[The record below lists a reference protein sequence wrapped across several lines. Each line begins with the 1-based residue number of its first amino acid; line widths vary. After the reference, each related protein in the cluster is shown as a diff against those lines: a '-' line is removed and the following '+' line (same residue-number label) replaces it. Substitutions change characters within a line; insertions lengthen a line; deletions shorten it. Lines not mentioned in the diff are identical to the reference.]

1 MNALSGKSP
10 EEHGLSDDASDA
22 LEFFGVRSI
31 SAVETHQF
39 DGHDLL
45 VLDGDVQ
52 GKSAT
57 IVLLVGRK
65 SDLPNFD
72 IVGDQPTTLI
82 RPFCPEPV
90 GCLIVLA
97 LFLVILLIAF
107 LFDKV
112 AAIQSK
118 EPQHL
123 RRFRK
128 QYGVLFANH
137 AAGEL
142 VIRMILGD
150 DGITYLGQN
159 PGWMVRGR
167 GGHLLLWKGT
177 GPSCSREELRNNAQ
191 VICRFCLQARSIV
204 SAQALVR

>member
-1 MNALSGKSP
+1 MLKETELSR
-10 EEHGLSDDASDA
+10 DASDA

-31 SAVETHQF
+31 STVETHQF

-57 IVLLVGRK
+57 LVLLVGRN
-65 SDLPNFD
+65 SGLPNFD
-72 IVGDQPTTLI
+72 IVREEPNLVN
-82 RPFCPEPV
+82 RPPFLGPEPV

-118 EPQHL
+118 EPHHL

-128 QYGVLFANH
+128 QYSLLFANR

-142 VIRMILGD
+142 VIRKILGD
-150 DGITYLGQN
+150 DGITFLGQN

-177 GPSCSREELRNNAQ
+177 GSSYSREELRNNAQ
-191 VICRFCLQARSIV
+191 AICRFCLQARSTV
-204 SAQALVR
+204 SAQPLVR